1 MEWLDP
7 IFVGGHWTPALIEMA
22 GATHTLNPATGSGPS
37 AAAGK
42 SFAVPN
48 QAMVDLD
55 PDIIIISPC
64 GLDLQASTAACTSP
78 HAPTNADDDDDDVFA
93 HDADVKAQ

>member
-22 GATHTLNPATGSGPS
+22 GASHILNPPTGSGPS

-42 SFAVPN
+42 SFAVSH

-64 GLDLQASTAACTSP
+64 GLDLQASIFMSSCTN
-78 HAPTNADDDDDDVFA
+78 TDDVI
-93 HDADVKAQ
+93 DVVLGYDSDIDV